1 MIDNELEKI
10 GKLVK
15 ELAKN
20 KIDNDTKHGEDLLNK
35 CLIHHKNSDCDNT
48 HQNDVRVFIS
58 RIDREYAPFVKAFA
72 KSKNLNATSK
82 KALVDCRTIEF
93 YVEMLQNIKNIKDT
107 TEKIENS
114 EKILIGGNND
124 QKF

>member
-20 KIDNDTKHGEDLLNK
+20 KIDNDTKQGEDLLNK
-35 CLIHHKNSDCDNT
+35 CLIHHKNSDCDNI
-48 HQNDVRVFIS
+48 HQNDVKVFIS

-82 KALVDCRTIEF
+82 KAPVDCRTIEF
-93 YVEMLQNIKNIKDT
+93 YVEMLQNIKNVKDT

-124 QKF
+124 

>member
-20 KIDNDTKHGEDLLNK
+20 KIDNDTKQGEDLLNK

-48 HQNDVRVFIS
+48 HQNDVKVFIS

-72 KSKNLNATSK
+72 KSKNFNATSK

-93 YVEMLQNIKNIKDT
+93 YVEMLQNIKNVKDT

-124 QKF
+124 

>member
-20 KIDNDTKHGEDLLNK
+20 KIDNDTKQGEDLLNK

-48 HQNDVRVFIS
+48 HQNDVKVFIS

-82 KALVDCRTIEF
+82 KATVDCRTIEF
-93 YVEMLQNIKNIKDT
+93 YVEMLQNIKNVKDT

-124 QKF
+124 

>member
-20 KIDNDTKHGEDLLNK
+20 KIDNDTKQGEDLLNR
-35 CLIHHKNSDCDNT
+35 CLIHHKKNDCDST
-48 HQNDVRVFIS
+48 HQNDVKGFIS
-58 RIDREYAPFVKAFA
+58 RIDIEYATFLKIFA
-72 KSKNLNATSK
+72 KSKNLNVINK
-82 KALVDCRTIEF
+82 KVPVDCRTIEF

-107 TEKIENS
+107 AERIENG
-114 EKILIGGNND
+114 EKILKGGKNG
-124 QKF
+124 